1 MRYSCVNDRTT
12 GQKLMTGARRGD
24 LYVLSNLP
32 ELYFSSRYL
41 SSTVEV
47 WHQHLGH
54 PQASTLQLLKNKGFV
69 NVLGASKLQLKRDNY
84 CVFQSVFNLKKY

>member
-1 MRYSCVNDRTT
+1 
-12 GQKLMTGARRGD
+12 MTGARRGD

>member
-12 GQKLMTGARRGD
+12 GQKLMRGARRGD

-32 ELYFSSRYL
+32 ELYFSSRHQ

-69 NVLGASKLQLKRDNY
+69 NV
-84 CVFQSVFNLKKY
+84 